1 MGARILKHW
10 QITVALVFSVVL
22 VGGAYLL
29 AHEVIAPQIA
39 LASTQTELLKAIA
52 TKDSDSDGLPDW
64 QETLYGTDAHN
75 PDTFKLGM
83 TDGQAVAQGLIV
95 PKAIVDA
102 PIASSTPNS
111 GDIVDPSLPPAPAAG
126 TLTAQFAANFF
137 SLYLQA
143 KQANGGADL
152 SDSQISDVANQSVQS
167 ITANIKPAADYK
179 RLSDLTITGSGQGPM
194 LDFAASAERI
204 LLTNANEATTT
215 DINYFKSAL
224 VDGNDKAY
232 DIILSIA
239 KSYRGSAAGIAALP
253 VPKELAQSDLALVN
267 TLMRLS
273 QIDVDFTKAD
283 SDPLVAI
290 LALQQYQTVM
300 NAVAKAF
307 VDIGGA
313 FQAQNISVPAGT
325 PGALFANMA
334 ADVQKAQQ
342 AAAKP

>member
-1 MGARILKHW
+1 MGAGLLKHW
-10 QITVALVFSVVL
+10 QITVALVFSVAL
-22 VGGAYLL
+22 VGGAYLV
-29 AHEVIAPQIA
+29 AHEIIAPQVA

-52 TKDSDSDGLPDW
+52 TKDSDNDGLPDW
-64 QETLYGTDAHN
+64 QETLYGTDPHN
-75 PDTFKLGM
+75 PDTFHLGM
-83 TDGQAVAQGLIV
+83 TDGEAVARGLIV
-95 PKAIVDA
+95 PKAITDVRMG
-102 PIASSTPNS
+102 SSTPS
-111 GDIVDPSLPPAPAAG
+111 SSDYVDPSLPPAPADG

-152 SDSQISDVANQSVQS
+152 SESQISDVANQSVQT
-167 ITANIKPAADYK
+167 ILANMKPAADYK
-179 RLSDLTITGSGQGPM
+179 QLSDLNVTGSGSDAM
-194 LDFAASAERI
+194 LAFAASAERV
-204 LLTNANEATTT
+204 LLTNANDATTT

-224 VDGNDKAY
+224 IDGNDKAY
-232 DIILSIA
+232 DTILSIA

-253 VPKELAQSDLALVN
+253 VPKELVQSDLALVN

-313 FQAQNISVPAGT
+313 FQATNISVPSGT
-325 PGALFANMA
+325 PGALFVNMA
-334 ADVQKAQQ
+334 ADVEKAQKAAVKQ
-342 AAAKP
+342 